1 MPQTESGMNKF
12 LKVNVLILLVGS
24 WWSCVKKDKPA
35 DAATLFTL
43 LPASHTQIDFAN
55 QLHYDREFNIYRYR
69 NFYNGGGVAIGDI
82 NRDSL
87 PDLYFTANM
96 GSNKLYLN
104 KGNFVFEDITLAAG
118 VGGTKAWSTGVAMAD
133 VNSDG
138 WLDIYVCNSGD
149 IKGDNKENELFINQ
163 GDNTFKEMAEA
174 YGLNDRGYSTHA
186 AFFDYDK
193 DGDLDMYLLN
203 NSYQA
208 IGSFNLRNN
217 IREERDTLGGD
228 KLFRNDGEKF
238 TDVSDEAGI
247 YGSLIGFGLG
257 VTVGDVNQDGWQDI
271 YVSNDFFERD
281 YLYINQKN
289 GTFTEELTSQMPSIS
304 AASMGADMA
313 DINGDAY
320 PEIFVTD
327 MLPSTEKRLKTKT
340 TFEDWNKYQYNVKN
354 GYYHQFIRNM
364 LHLNHGDGSFSD
376 IGRLA
381 GVHATDW
388 SWGALIF
395 DMDLDG
401 HKDIFVANGIYQDLT
416 DQDYLSFVSDENT
429 VRNIVKDDQVDYKQL
444 IDSIPSEAIPN
455 HAFHQGERLQFS
467 DSAVAWGLA
476 TPSFSNG
483 AAYGDLDL
491 DGDPDLVVNN
501 VNMPCFI
508 YRNESTTRLGNH
520 YLKIIL
526 KGKGGN
532 THAFGSQ
539 IKIYTGERL
548 QYLEYM
554 PIRGFESSMEPA
566 AIFGLGKSEVVDSLV
581 IVFPDYSV
589 IRKTGVK
596 ANQTLFLDQQEAVS
610 AQALARGS
618 APKTLFEP
626 LIVKGVSFVHT
637 ENEYSDFDRERL
649 VYHMNSAE
657 GPKVSIGDL
666 NGDQL
671 QDFFIGNALN
681 ASGAVFVQKKD
692 GSFSQAAQPA
702 LSGHQASEDTG
713 SDLFDAD
720 GDGDLDLYVCSG
732 GSEYTEASSD
742 LMDRLYLNDG
752 RGQFT
757 WTRQPLPTFRF
768 ESSSCIRPYDV
779 DGDGDEDLFVG
790 IRAKPFNYGLPVNG
804 YLLIN
809 DGKGLYKDETK
820 ARAPQLLNL
829 GMITDARWA
838 DIDGDSVKDLIVCG
852 EYMPLQIFKNTGG
865 QFTMAQAAG
874 PTGWWRCLLDID
886 IDGDGDIDLVAGNHG
901 LNSRFKTQ
909 TGHPLKMY
917 VNDFD
922 QNGTVEQII
931 TTFREGRDYPFTLK
945 HDLLAQM
952 PVLKKKY
959 LHYSDFA
966 GKGLDDFFTQA
977 QRANTWMDSVTT
989 LETTLFINDGK
1000 GQFSAVALPVEVQF
1014 SPVYSIF
1021 SDDFNG
1027 DGKKDLIL
1035 GGNLYRTKPETGRYD
1050 ASYGLVLTQTGTHV
1064 FRPTPAPES
1073 GICIRGEIRDI
1084 QPIRIQGKKALIIAR
1099 NNDSPLF
1106 YTYQ

>member
-1 MPQTESGMNKF
+1 MNKSS
-12 LKVNVLILLVGS
+12 KIHVLILLAGCC
-24 WWSCVKKDKPA
+24 WSCVQKDKPGVVPP
-35 DAATLFTL
+35 LFTL
-43 LPASHTQIDFAN
+43 MPASHTQVEFSN
-55 QLHYDREFNIYRYR
+55 PLHYDREFNIYRYR

-96 GSNKLYLN
+96 APNKLYLN
-104 KGNFVFEDITLAAG
+104 KGNFVFEDITESAG

-133 VNSDG
+133 VNGDG

-163 GDNTFKEMAEA
+163 GDNTFIEMAEA

-228 KLFRNDGEKF
+228 KLFRNDGKKF

-257 VTVGDVNQDGWQDI
+257 VTVGDINQDGWQDI

-289 GTFTEELTSQMPSIS
+289 GTFTEELTRQMPSIS

-401 HKDIFVANGIYQDLT
+401 RKDIFVANGIYQDLT

-429 VRNIVKDDQVDYKQL
+429 VRNIVKDDRVDYKQL

-455 HAFHQGERLQFS
+455 HAFHQGEGLQFS
-467 DSAVAWGLA
+467 DSAAAWGLA

-508 YRNESTTRLGNH
+508 YRNESTSRLGHH

-532 THAFGSQ
+532 TYAFGSQ
-539 IKIYTGERL
+539 IKVYAGAKL

-554 PIRGFESSMEPA
+554 PIRGFESSMEPVA
-566 AIFGLGKSEVVDSLV
+566 LFGLGKAESVDSLV
-581 IVFPDYSV
+581 IVFPDQSI
-589 IRKTGVK
+589 IRISPVK
-596 ANQTLFLDQQEAVS
+596 ADQTLFLDQREAIP
-610 AQALARGS
+610 AQTFAAKPAS
-618 APKTLFEP
+618 KSLFEP
-626 LIVKGVSFVHT
+626 LTVKGVSFMHS
-637 ENEYSDFDRERL
+637 ENDYSDFDRERL
-649 VYHMNSAE
+649 VYHMTSSE

-671 QDFFIGNALN
+671 QDFFIGNAIN
-681 ASGAVFVQKKD
+681 AFGAIYLQQRD
-692 GSFSQAAQPA
+692 GSFSHTNQPA
-702 LSGHQASEDTG
+702 MEGHRASEDTG
-713 SDLFDAD
+713 SGLFDAD

-732 GSEYTEASSD
+732 GSEYSEASSD

-752 RGQFT
+752 KGQFT

-768 ESSSCIRPYDV
+768 ESSSCVRPCDV

-809 DGKGLYKDETK
+809 DGKGSYTDETK
-820 ARAPQLLNL
+820 TRAPRLLQL

-838 DIDGDSVKDLIVCG
+838 DLDGDSVKELIVCG

-865 QFTMAQAAG
+865 QWALVQAAG
-874 PTGWWRCLLDID
+874 PTGWWRCLLDVD
-886 IDGDGDIDLVAGNHG
+886 IDGDGDMDLVAGNHG

-909 TGHPLKMY
+909 PGHPLKMY

-966 GKGLDDFFTQA
+966 GKTLDDFFSPA
-977 QRANTWMDSVTT
+977 QRANTWVDSVTT

-1000 GQFSAVALPVEVQF
+1000 GRFSSKALPVEAQF
-1014 SPVYSIF
+1014 SPVYALF

-1050 ASYGLVLTQTGTHV
+1050 ASYGLVLTQTENQE
-1064 FRPTPAPES
+1064 FRALPATES

-1084 QPIRIQGKKALIIAR
+1084 QAIRIQGKKALIIAR
-1099 NNDSPLF
+1099 NHDRPLF
-1106 YTYQ
+1106 YTYR

>member
-1 MPQTESGMNKF
+1 MRKI
-12 LKVNVLILLVGS
+12 VLV
-24 WWSCVKKDKPA
+24 
-35 DAATLFTL
+35 TL
-43 LPASHTQIDFAN
+43 LFLIPVPALRTQSTIRPLQTILEVEGTPGSNMA
-55 QLHYDREFNIYRYR
+55 L
-69 NFYNGGGVAIGDI
+69 GTGMLGLGDI
-82 NRDSL
+82 N
-87 PDLYFTANM
+87 
-96 GSNKLYLN
+96 G
-104 KGNFVFEDITLAAG
+104 
-118 VGGTKAWSTGVAMAD
+118 
-133 VNSDG
+133 DG
-138 WLDIYVCNSGD
+138 WLDIYVCKSG
-149 IKGDNKENELFINQ
+149 IMTTQNRKNELFINN
-163 GDNTFKEMAEA
+163 GDLTFTEKAAEFGIDLV
-174 YGLNDRGYSTHA
+174 GLTTHA

-289 GTFTEELTSQMPSIS
+289 GTFTEELTGQMPSIS

-401 HKDIFVANGIYQDLT
+401 RKDIFVANGIYQDLT

-429 VRNIVKDDQVDYKQL
+429 VRNIVKDDKVDYKQL

-455 HAFHQGERLQFS
+455 HAFHQGERLQFN
-467 DSAVAWGLA
+467 DSAAAWGLA

-508 YRNESTTRLGNH
+508 YRNESTTRLDNH

-539 IKIYTGERL
+539 IKIYTDGRL

-581 IVFPDYSV
+581 IVFPDYSL

-596 ANQTLFLDQQEAVS
+596 ANQTLFLDQQKAVS
-610 AQALARGS
+610 AQALTRGS
-618 APKTLFEP
+618 APKTLFES
-626 LIVKGVSFVHT
+626 LVVKGVSFVHT

-657 GPKVSIGDL
+657 GPKVSIGDM

-671 QDFFIGNALN
+671 QDFFIGINI
-681 ASGAVFVQKKD
+681 F
-692 GSFSQAAQPA
+692 FRR
-702 LSGHQASEDTG
+702 
-713 SDLFDAD
+713 
-720 GDGDLDLYVCSG
+720 
-732 GSEYTEASSD
+732 SS
-742 LMDRLYLNDG
+742 
-752 RGQFT
+752 
-757 WTRQPLPTFRF
+757 
-768 ESSSCIRPYDV
+768 
-779 DGDGDEDLFVG
+779 
-790 IRAKPFNYGLPVNG
+790 
-804 YLLIN
+804 
-809 DGKGLYKDETK
+809 
-820 ARAPQLLNL
+820 
-829 GMITDARWA
+829 
-838 DIDGDSVKDLIVCG
+838 
-852 EYMPLQIFKNTGG
+852 
-865 QFTMAQAAG
+865 
-874 PTGWWRCLLDID
+874 
-886 IDGDGDIDLVAGNHG
+886 
-901 LNSRFKTQ
+901 
-909 TGHPLKMY
+909 
-917 VNDFD
+917 
-922 QNGTVEQII
+922 
-931 TTFREGRDYPFTLK
+931 
-945 HDLLAQM
+945 
-952 PVLKKKY
+952 
-959 LHYSDFA
+959 
-966 GKGLDDFFTQA
+966 
-977 QRANTWMDSVTT
+977 
-989 LETTLFINDGK
+989 
-1000 GQFSAVALPVEVQF
+1000 
-1014 SPVYSIF
+1014 
-1021 SDDFNG
+1021 
-1027 DGKKDLIL
+1027 
-1035 GGNLYRTKPETGRYD
+1035 
-1050 ASYGLVLTQTGTHV
+1050 
-1064 FRPTPAPES
+1064 
-1073 GICIRGEIRDI
+1073 
-1084 QPIRIQGKKALIIAR
+1084 R
-1099 NNDSPLF
+1099 N
-1106 YTYQ
+1106 